1 MTDTTQSPKKLDPK
15 KAAAIA
21 EIRNLLRGAEYA
33 LDHPDFLDSA
43 VWRLVDAAGLAY
55 QSLPKEQQRRL
66 IGAQDHT
73 GRGFKLSGP
82 GMEGK

>member
-1 MTDTTQSPKKLDPK
+1 MDNSKKLDPK

-21 EIRNLLRGAEYA
+21 EIRNLLRGVEYSLA
-33 LDHPDFLDSA
+33 NPDYLDST

-55 QSLPKEQQRRL
+55 QALSKSDQHRL
-66 IGAQDHT
+66 CGAQDTT

-82 GMEGK
+82 GMEVE